1 MDGTTLCPHCQTR
14 FKVAEAQ
21 LTARNGMVRCGHCL
35 QAFDARPSF
44 ARIQSLDVQAEEA
57 SSPENQMVVL
67 PSLNQRSPRSRIVS
81 LLAGIASILL
91 LVSLVGQGAYFF
103 RVELAAKY
111 PNLKSTLVHYCLF
124 LRCEV
129 GLPQEPALVS
139 IEASALEPI
148 PHHADQIILNALLRN
163 RAQYS
168 QAFPSLELTL
178 NDGQDKPLARRILL
192 PTDYLPMTESERV
205 GFLNSRE
212 VTIKLLL
219 NVHDLKASGYRLT
232 LFYPKST

>member
-21 LTARNGMVRCGHCL
+21 LAVRNGMVRCGHCL

-44 ARIQSLDVQAEEA
+44 ALVQPLDVKVEEVP
-57 SSPENQMVVL
+57 PENQVVDL
-67 PSLNQRSPRSRIVS
+67 PSLNKRSPRNRVVS
-81 LLAGIASILL
+81 LLAGVASLLL

-111 PNLKSTLVHYCLF
+111 PNLKPVLVHYCLF

-129 GLPQEPALVS
+129 GLPQEPAFVS
-139 IEASALEPI
+139 IEASTLEPI
-148 PHHADQIILNALLRN
+148 PRHADQIILNALLRN
-163 RAQYS
+163 RAQYA
-168 QAFPSLELTL
+168 QAFPNLELTL

-192 PTDYLPMTESERV
+192 PTDYLPTTENERV
-205 GFLNSRE
+205 GLLTSRE
-212 VTIKLLL
+212 VAIKLLL
-219 NVHDLKASGYRLT
+219 NIHDLKASGYRLT